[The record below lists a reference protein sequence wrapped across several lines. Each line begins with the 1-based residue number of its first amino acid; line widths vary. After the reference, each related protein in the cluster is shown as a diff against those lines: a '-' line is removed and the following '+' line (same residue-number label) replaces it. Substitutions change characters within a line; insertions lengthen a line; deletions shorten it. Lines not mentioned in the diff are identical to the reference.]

1 MRTDTVSTARALV
14 SPDNTLTHTHT
25 CALSLPPPSPT
36 TCAFSLLLCSPRA
49 HLHCVFHVPL
59 SFKVTAPLLADKSAV
74 MWQFLPPLV
83 LTVVC
88 IGLGFFLNSLIW
100 TAGVCNN
107 TVIFDSSSSSRASS
121 PTRYPTKYPTS
132 TSNTN
137 YPTPDTHSQFSTTF
151 PTALGQVDLGNGWN
165 VCWLTYLLALPF
177 QIGFVFIV
185 LPMWWS
191 VRCRLTISLFLSIV
205 FH

>member
-1 MRTDTVSTARALV
+1 MR
-14 SPDNTLTHTHT
+14 
-25 CALSLPPPSPT
+25 
-36 TCAFSLLLCSPRA
+36 
-49 HLHCVFHVPL
+49 
-59 SFKVTAPLLADKSAV
+59 
-74 MWQFLPPLV
+74 QFLPPLV

-100 TAGVCNN
+100 TALVCNN
-107 TVIFDSSSSSRASS
+107 TVIIGGADSSSSSRASS

-185 LPMWWS
+185 LPMWWI
-191 VRCRLTISLFLSIV
+191 VRCRLTISLFLSIQDCFPLTDEMLSFNV
-205 FH
+205 CRPSLSFATKLRLNSTRQAIKSRTRWVRSLSYRVAHAR